1 MKWGTGQ
8 NNPCETKDK
17 KYKKGGKRHRGYHE
31 KVFTYLIGFLQ
42 RRREN
47 GEEILFEEVMAVNF
61 LKLKKNINTQIQG
74 GLQTLSRIDKKKST
88 SRHVVIQMQK
98 VKQVPNFFASV
109 PSCIHIPYFFSF
121 T

>member
-8 NNPCETKDK
+8 NNPCEMKDK
-17 KYKKGGKRHRGYHE
+17 KYKKRGGEKHRGYHE

-61 LKLKKNINTQIQG
+61 LKLKKNINTWIQG

-88 SRHVVIQMQK
+88 SRHVIQMQK
-98 VKQVPNFFASV
+98 VKEVPNFFASV